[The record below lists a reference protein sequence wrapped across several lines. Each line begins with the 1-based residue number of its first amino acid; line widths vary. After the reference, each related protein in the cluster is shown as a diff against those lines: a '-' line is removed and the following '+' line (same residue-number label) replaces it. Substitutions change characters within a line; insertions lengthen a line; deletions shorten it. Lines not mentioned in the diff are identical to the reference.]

1 MKRIITW
8 RIIITFIVILLSN
21 IVVFSVEVSQRGKNS
36 TVQDT
41 STSNAWNLFL
51 KENDF
56 NNLYL
61 VFAGPYP
68 ASPTSSFGHIFIL
81 LEPKENRPFLLWPAI
96 DFSTTKDENGS
107 LDFFLKGI
115 FGGLAGE
122 YRIVPFIEK
131 YREYTFIESRPLWL
145 FRFHLSNVEK
155 DNFLHNV
162 FNLQNKHYPYR
173 FSNKNCASQID
184 SLLRISL
191 NEPSTN
197 ERLIF
202 FPKTILNNWG
212 SRIDKP
218 MYIESMNNIIYDNFR
233 NSKLDISNDIYDIK
247 KLSNAELALLLDKLE
262 WKYSHETNHL
272 TERQKDYLKKLRI
285 AVSTSKGNAIGIF
298 KKYKKE
304 FDLHPSMFAG
314 SGINLINGNTFE
326 YLINYRFGL
335 HEFYEN
341 TSVYPTND
349 YLSLLKIEIGLRNKN
364 IRLNEFFL
372 FNQLSLQPISPL
384 FNYLSWRIGLG
395 IEREIE
401 YNNTPLAYGLFNG
414 IGYTVPIIKNNVNLS
429 LLADVSPIYVQHY
442 GFSVLYGPEAI
453 LQIYFNSNIKLMNN
467 FREIF
472 TSRKD
477 IKNIFYN
484 ETSIGVDLS
493 KLITTLFQF
502 KYSKYNKWYSIKLN
516 YYLN

>member
-1 MKRIITW
+1 M
-8 RIIITFIVILLSN
+8 TFIVILLSN
-21 IVVFSVEVSQRGKNS
+21 IVIFSAEISQKNKNRIG
-36 TVQDT
+36 QDT
-41 STSNAWNLFL
+41 STSNSWNLFL
-51 KENDF
+51 KDNDF
-56 NNLYL
+56 KNLYL

-81 LEPKENRPFLLWPAI
+81 LEPKGKRPFLLWPTI
-96 DFSTTKDENGS
+96 DFSTTKDESGS

-115 FGGLAGE
+115 FGGLVGE
-122 YRIVPFIEK
+122 YRIVPFIDK

-145 FRFHLSNVEK
+145 FKFHISDVEK

-162 FNLQNKHYPYR
+162 FKLQKKSYTYR

-191 NEPSTN
+191 NVPFPS

-202 FPKTILNNWG
+202 FPKTIINNWE

-233 NSKLDISNDIYDIK
+233 NSNLDISNDNYDLT

-272 TERQKDYLKKLRI
+272 TEEQKDYLKKLRM
-285 AVSTSKGNAIGIF
+285 AVSTSKGNTIGIF

-304 FDLHPSMFAG
+304 FELHPSMYLG
-314 SGINLINGNTFE
+314 SGINLINRNTFE

-335 HEFYEN
+335 HEFFEN
-341 TSVYPTND
+341 TSVYPAND
-349 YLSLLKIEIGLRNKN
+349 YLSLLKMEIALRNKD

-401 YNNTPLAYGLFNG
+401 YMNTPLAYGLFNG
-414 IGYTVPIIKNNVNLS
+414 IGLTVPIIKNDMNFS
-429 LLADVSPIYVQHY
+429 LLADVSPIYLQHS
-442 GFSVLYGPEAI
+442 GFSILFGPEAI
-453 LQIYFNSNIKLMNN
+453 LQIHFNSNIKLMNT

-484 ETSIGVDLS
+484 ETSVGVDLS
-493 KLITTLFQF
+493 KLITALLEF
-502 KYSKYNKWYSIKLN
+502 KYSKNIKWYSIKLN